1 MQRSV
6 EWFHLV
12 SSPNS
17 HPLFFFLPLFH
28 QCDGYLEWVLMAG
41 LRDLPAMGAI
51 FYIYLGDDKTAV
63 FSHID
68 KTASLNFLFSTF

>member
-1 MQRSV
+1 MQRFVERSV
-6 EWFHLV
+6 ERFYLM

-17 HPLFFFLPLFH
+17 HPLFFFLPPFH

-51 FYIYLGDDKTAV
+51 FYIYLGADKYQQL
-63 FSHID
+63 
-68 KTASLNFLFSTF
+68 SLVILTRQLP